1 MAAAKRFQLVADI
14 PAPILKKY
22 LAADVIAV
30 DSELQ
35 GLKLGRDQVCLVQ
48 LCDRKGNVSLV
59 RINPPK
65 VPPNLKKLMTASS
78 VMKIFHFAITDVSFM
93 RTSLGLSVTPYLC
106 TKVMSKLVRTYTE
119 LHSLNNLTG
128 ELLSLKLDKQSQS
141 TDWGT
146 PKLSNQQL
154 VYAANDVLHL
164 IQVYEHLQKMLKQR
178 GKLPSGISAVEM
190 NKRAQACLPTIVE
203 LLVNGY
209 GDRDGGWE
217 TSLFAH

>member
-35 GLKLGRDQVCLVQ
+35 GLRLRRDQVCLVQ
-48 LCDRKGNVSLV
+48 LCDRKDNVSLV
-59 RINPPK
+59 RITPPK

-78 VMKIFHFAITDVSFM
+78 VVKIFHFAITDVAFM
-93 RTSLGLSVTPYLC
+93 RTSLGLSVTPYHC

-119 LHSLNNLTG
+119 SHSLNSLTG
-128 ELLSLKLDKQSQS
+128 ELLNLKLDKQSQS
-141 TDWGT
+141 TDWGN
-146 PKLSNQQL
+146 PKLSNKQL

-164 IQVYEHLQKMLKQR
+164 IKVYETLQKMLKQR

-190 NKRAQACLPTIVE
+190 NKQAQACLPTIVE